1 MDQAMNAGWLS
12 RNWKWFVPVFCLLA
26 TAVIGA
32 LVAVTLAAALQS
44 LKSGELYQ
52 QAVAT
57 AKLNAAVSEAL
68 GQPLKEGFFASGNFK
83 YTSTSGSAEITIPV
97 SGPQGSGTI
106 TLKAQ
111 RTTGPWLISS
121 LVAEVDATKHRIDLL
136 EGAKGAPS
144 TSP

>member
-1 MDQAMNAGWLS
+1 MDQPVKANWLG

-26 TAVIGA
+26 AVVLGV
-32 LVAVTLAAALQS
+32 LVAVTMSVAIRS

-52 QAVAT
+52 KAVET
-57 AKLNAAVSEAL
+57 ARLDAALSEAL
-68 GQPLKEGFFASGNFK
+68 GQPLKEGFFAGGSFN
-83 YTSTSGSAEITIPV
+83 YTSTSGRAEITIPV

-136 EGAKGAPS
+136 EGAKVVPS
-144 TSP
+144 TLR